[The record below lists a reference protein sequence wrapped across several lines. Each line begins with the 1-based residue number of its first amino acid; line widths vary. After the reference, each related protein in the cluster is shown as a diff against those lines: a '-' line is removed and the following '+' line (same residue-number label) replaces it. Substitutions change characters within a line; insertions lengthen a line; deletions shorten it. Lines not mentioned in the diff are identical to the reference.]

1 MITTATRK
9 GVFYGWWVAIACSI
23 IYGLASIGHYA
34 TSIFFPFI
42 SMEMGWTEADLGMV
56 FSIYLWVFVG
66 GGFLA
71 GYLVDRIGGRK
82 TFIIGAVI
90 GCTGLV
96 LLSTINSY
104 TQLLIYYSVI
114 ASVGIAMQLVIPT
127 QAVARKWFVKRAGL
141 VAGIITATFGVSSAL
156 LFPLLTQSAA
166 AQGWQTTLWQC
177 AVAVEAIV
185 ILLAVFVVRDTPE
198 SIGLHPDGALEPV
211 GEVLQSGE
219 HALSEPYYNL
229 RQALKTPQVWLIAS
243 AVGFASMVVVTFI
256 GHLTMWASKLGV
268 DQAVTGTFMT
278 AWALPSIAAR
288 VVGGWLGDRLGKRP
302 VLIGV
307 CAILIGVMIYGWLG
321 VHDAGSL
328 YAFSIAGGFFM
339 IVPVVLGTPFLGDL
353 FGRRYLGTI
362 GGFLG
367 IIGGLV
373 AGLGPWLWGHVAT
386 TTGSYNPVLPYMAIG
401 YAVSCVCVAC
411 IRPTEVEKETILKSH
426 SDRRQ

>member
-1 MITTATRK
+1 MITTAARK
-9 GVFYGWWVAIACSI
+9 GIFYGWWVAIACSI
-23 IYGLASIGHYA
+23 IYGLSSIGHYA

-42 SMEMGWTEADLGMV
+42 SAEMGWTEADLGMV
-56 FSIYLWVFVG
+56 FSIYLWIFVA

-96 LLSTINSY
+96 LLSTINSL
-104 TQLLIYYSVI
+104 TQVFIYYSVI

-141 VAGIITATFGVSSAL
+141 VAGIIAATFGLTSAL
-156 LFPLLTQSAA
+156 LFPLLTQLAA
-166 AQGWQTTLWQC
+166 AQGWQSTLWQC
-177 AVAVEAIV
+177 AIAVEAVV

-198 SIGLHPDGALEPV
+198 SIGLHPDGALEPIGGAV
-211 GEVLQSGE
+211 QSGDNVP
-219 HALSEPYYNL
+219 LEPYYNL
-229 RQALKTPQVWLIAS
+229 RQALKMPQVWLIAV

-256 GHLTMWASKLGV
+256 GHLTMWGV
-268 DQAVTGTFMT
+268 KVGIESAATGTLMT
-278 AWALPSIAAR
+278 AWAIPSIVAR
-288 VVGGWLGDRLGKRP
+288 VGGGWLGDRLGKRP

-321 VHDAGSL
+321 VDSPGSL

-339 IVPVVLGTPFLGDL
+339 IVPVVLGTPLLGDL

-367 IIGGLV
+367 ILGGLI
-373 AGLGPWLWGHVAT
+373 AGLGPWLWGYVAT
-386 TTGSYNPVLPYMAIG
+386 TTGSYNPVLLYMAIG
-401 YAVSCVCVAC
+401 YAISCICVAF
-411 IRPTEVEKETILKSH
+411 IKPTDVEKETILKSRN
-426 SDRRQ
+426 DRRQ